1 MTWDS
6 TGALLPFS
14 YNANEPAPL
23 SPCHSVLRRLR
34 HPNNRQRFAVRQ
46 RNLEMLQLH
55 IAARPIHRHSSQR
68 CPHLETRKSR
78 GPRGGFT
85 SLQNPAADAAP
96 RPCGMDKKRANF
108 RRITRRIQKVVFSS
122 CPSVAAIERLAFAPP
137 TTSDDDAFAFC
148 SLRLRFA
155 GFGFSHEICPV
166 SNQLAVH
173 PVDRLQRALQ
183 LLRRVVL
190 RLQSPHRRFNQL
202 AQNGNIC
209 GNGLANADVGLH
221 KSFKM
226 LHPISRMSLP
236 NRCTLTI
243 SLISPKN
250 WMRHFRRC
258 AGFAIFCIF
267 LFRAAAGR
275 ELGRKNLSLTQ
286 DSRKVYVLDRVRV

>member
-34 HPNNRQRFAVRQ
+34 HPDNGQRFAVRQ

-55 IAARPIHRHSSQR
+55 IASCSVHRHSGQR
-68 CPHLETRKSR
+68 RPHLETRKSR

-96 RPCGMDKKRANF
+96 RPCGMDKKRANL
-108 RRITRRIQKVVFSS
+108 RCITKRIQQFVFSL

-137 TTSDDDAFAFC
+137 AATDDNAFAFC
-148 SLRLRFA
+148 SLRLHFA
-155 GFGFSHEICPV
+155 GFGFSHKIR
-166 SNQLAVH
+166 SIGNQLAVH

-183 LLRRVVL
+183 LRRRVVL

-209 GNGLANADVGLH
+209 GYGLANADVRLH

-226 LHPISRMSLP
+226 LHRASRMSLP
-236 NRCTLTI
+236 KPSHSNNFPAI
-243 SLISPKN
+243 SQLD
-250 WMRHFRRC
+250 
-258 AGFAIFCIF
+258 GAI
-267 LFRAAAGR
+267 LGAAQALQSSAFSCS
-275 ELGRKNLSLTQ
+275 EPQRKESLAA
-286 DSRKVYVLDRVRV
+286 KI